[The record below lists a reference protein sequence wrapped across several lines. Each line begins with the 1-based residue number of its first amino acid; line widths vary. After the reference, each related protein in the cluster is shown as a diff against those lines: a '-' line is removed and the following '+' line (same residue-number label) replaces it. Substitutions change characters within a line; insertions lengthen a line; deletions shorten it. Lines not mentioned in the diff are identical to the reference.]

1 MRIAPT
7 QSIPEGNRLNQVLPA
22 IPAESGKRSSLHP
35 AAIAS
40 SAEIASCRTCLML
53 WTLLRNKDFSLAAEL
68 QLRRTN
74 RFIDS
79 N

>member
-1 MRIAPT
+1 
-7 QSIPEGNRLNQVLPA
+7 
-22 IPAESGKRSSLHP
+22 
-35 AAIAS
+35 
-40 SAEIASCRTCLML
+40 ML